1 MFFLL
6 INCFDINSSDYFP
19 FISHFK
25 FSLILIYVSLY
36 EKLSQMETIIRI
48 KTNELTPDFLNKIK
62 ALFKNEETLEISI
75 SPVSD
80 FGLTKKESK
89 KAYKERV
96 INAIKNLESKKNIVT
111 FSENEFERLTK
122 DLLNE

>member
-1 MFFLL
+1 
-6 INCFDINSSDYFP
+6 
-19 FISHFK
+19 
-25 FSLILIYVSLY
+25 
-36 EKLSQMETIIRI
+36 METIFRL
-48 KTNELTPDFLNKIK
+48 KTDELTPDFLNKIK

-111 FSENEFERLTK
+111 FSENEFERLSK